1 MGIAAV
7 WACAAPEGDG
17 IEEKGEEGRTESV
30 DLPPGPTSWMTLIQG
45 EREGTPGSASQGSML
60 PFDDLRGSLD

>member
-17 IEEKGEEGRTESV
+17 IEESGGEGTAEIA
-30 DLPPGPTSWMTLIQG
+30 DIPPGPASWMTLIQRKG
-45 EREGTPGSASQGSML
+45 GNASGSVSQGSLL
-60 PFDDLRGSLD
+60 PFGDLRGSWD